1 MSGPITKYTHQ
12 MASIDNSPSRVREAV
27 RLAEEEKP
35 GAVQIE
41 LPEGIADEQT
51 DSVPLKRS
59 HSRRPTADV
68 KSIREAVKTLEKA
81 RSPVLVIGAGA
92 NRTMTSRMLLQFIE
106 KTGIPFLTTQLGK
119 GVIDRSEER
128 RVGKECVSTC
138 RSGWA
143 LYHNK
148 TKKQKNRK

>member
-1 MSGPITKYTHQ
+1 MMGPITKDTHQ
-12 MASIDNSPSRVREAV
+12 MASSDNIPSRVREAF

-35 GAVQIE
+35 GAVHIE
-41 LPEGIADEQT
+41 LPEDIADEQT

-92 NRTMTSRMLLQFIE
+92 NRTMTSR
-106 KTGIPFLTTQLGK
+106 
-119 GVIDRSEER
+119 IDRKS
-128 RVGKECVSTC
+128 VG
-138 RSGWA
+138 
-143 LYHNK
+143 
-148 TKKQKNRK
+148 